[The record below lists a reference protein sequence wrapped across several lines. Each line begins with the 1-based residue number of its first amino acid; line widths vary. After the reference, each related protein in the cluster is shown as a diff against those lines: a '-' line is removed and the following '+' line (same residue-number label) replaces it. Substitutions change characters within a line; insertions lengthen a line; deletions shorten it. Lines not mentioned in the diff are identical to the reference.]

1 MRFPLNMPT
10 HLSMNSKQHKVRRIV
25 VGNEKGGSGKST
37 TVMHLAVSMLRGG
50 LKVACIDLDA
60 RQGTISRYFENRLAY
75 SKQNEIELPNP
86 LMMGISPEDVSGDE
100 PELEKLIQ
108 EKIDKAAEDV
118 DVVIFDSPGSDS
130 PLSRMAHSFADI
142 LITPLNDSF
151 IDLDVLARIDSE
163 TGKVERPSHYAEMV
177 WSQKLRRASRD
188 GGSIDW
194 IVMRNRIGHTE
205 AQNKKKVEAAL
216 DELSTRIGFRQV
228 MGFSERVIFRE
239 LFLQGL
245 TLMDVVEIKKV
256 SGFKGL
262 AMSHIAARNEVRAL
276 VDAVGAD

>member
-1 MRFPLNMPT
+1 
-10 HLSMNSKQHKVRRIV
+10 MNSKQHQVRRIV

-37 TVMHLAVSMLRGG
+37 TVMHLAVSMMRSG
-50 LKVACIDLDA
+50 LGVACIDLDA
-60 RQGTISRYFENRLAY
+60 RQGTISRYFENRQAY
-75 SKQNEIELPNP
+75 SKRNSVELPFP
-86 LMMGISPEDVSGDE
+86 LMFDVSPEHGELDE
-100 PELEKLIQ
+100 GLLEKHMQDLINQ
-108 EKIDKAAEDV
+108 AAESA
-118 DVVIFDSPGSDS
+118 DVVIIDAPGSDNQ
-130 PLSRMAHSFADI
+130 LSRIAHSFADI

-151 IDLDVLARIDSE
+151 IDLDVLARIDGE

-177 WSQKLRRASRD
+177 WSQKLRRAARD

-216 DELSTRIGFRQV
+216 AELSPRIGFRQV

-245 TLMDVVEIKKV
+245 TLMDVIEVKKG
-256 SGFKGL
+256 SL
-262 AMSHIAARNEVRAL
+262 SMSHIAARNEVRAL
-276 VDAVGAD
+276 VDAVGIG

>member
-1 MRFPLNMPT
+1 
-10 HLSMNSKQHKVRRIV
+10 MNSKPNPQKRPARTIV

-37 TVMHLAVSMLRGG
+37 TVMHLAVSMLRAGFS
-50 LKVACIDLDA
+50 VACIDLDV
-60 RQGTISRYFENRLAY
+60 RQGTISRYFENRENY
-75 SKQNEIELPNP
+75 SKQNSHPLPFPQMSEI
-86 LMMGISPEDVSGDE
+86 SSDE
-100 PELEKLIQ
+100 SDENKLEKLLAG
-108 EKIDKAAEDV
+108 KIEQAAQNADV
-118 DVVIFDSPGSDS
+118 IIVDAPGSDT

-194 IVMRNRIGHTE
+194 IVMRNRMGHTD

-216 DELSTRIGFRQV
+216 NELSSRIGFRQV
-228 MGFSERVIFRE
+228 KGFSERVIFRE

-245 TLMDVVEIKKV
+245 TLMDVVEVKKT
-256 SGFKGL
+256 SL
-262 AMSHIAARNEVRAL
+262 SMSHIAARNEVRAL
-276 VDAVGAD
+276 MDALGL

>member
-1 MRFPLNMPT
+1 MRFSLNMPT
-10 HLSMNSKQHKVRRIV
+10 HLSMNSKEHQARRIV

-37 TVMHLAVSMLRGG
+37 TVMHLAVSMLRDG
-50 LKVACIDLDA
+50 LRVACIDLDA
-60 RQGTISRYFENRLAY
+60 RQGTISRYFENRQAY
-75 SKQNEIELPNP
+75 SKKNSVELPLP
-86 LMMGISPEDVSGDE
+86 RMLSIA
-100 PELEKLIQ
+100 PELGETEENIEKRINGA
-108 EKIDKAAEDV
+108 IDEASQNV
-118 DVVIFDSPGSDS
+118 DVVIIDAPGSDS
-130 PLSRMAHSFADI
+130 MLSRMAHSFADI

-151 IDLDVLARIDSE
+151 IDLDVLARINSE

-177 WSQKLRRASRD
+177 WSQKLRRAGRD

-216 DELSTRIGFRQV
+216 FELSSRIGFRQV

-245 TLMDVVEIKKV
+245 TLMDVVEVKKGI
-256 SGFKGL
+256 GFKGL
-262 AMSHIAARNEVRAL
+262 SMSHIAARNEVRAL
-276 VDAVGAD
+276 VDAVNAG

>member
-1 MRFPLNMPT
+1 
-10 HLSMNSKQHKVRRIV
+10 MNSKQHKVRTIV

-37 TVMHLAVSMLRGG
+37 TVMHLAVSMMRGG
-50 LKVACIDLDA
+50 LGVACIDLDA
-60 RQGTISRYFENRLAY
+60 RQGTISRYFENREAY
-75 SKQNEIELPNP
+75 AKRNSAQLPSP
-86 LMMGISPEDVSGDE
+86 LMLDIAAEYDEGDE
-100 PELEKLIQ
+100 ASLEKCIQ
-108 EKIDKAAEDV
+108 DTIDKAAENV
-118 DVVIFDSPGSDS
+118 DVVIIDAPGSDN

-151 IDLDVLARIDSE
+151 IDLDVLARVDGE

-216 DELSTRIGFRQV
+216 AELSSRIGFRQV

-245 TLMDVVEIKKV
+245 TLMDVIEVKN
-256 SGFKGL
+256 GGGAKGL
-262 AMSHIAARNEVRAL
+262 SMSHIAARNEVRAL
-276 VDAVGAD
+276 VDAVGIAGA